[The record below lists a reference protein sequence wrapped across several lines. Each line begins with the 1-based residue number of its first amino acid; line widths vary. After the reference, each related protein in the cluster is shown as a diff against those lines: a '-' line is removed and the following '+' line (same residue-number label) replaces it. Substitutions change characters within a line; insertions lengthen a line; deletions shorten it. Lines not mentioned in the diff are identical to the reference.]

1 MLDDAAGA
9 GDDAELLSSVGWDAV
24 LDTERD
30 HSSTLILG
38 GWVGRGMHW
47 VGEWVLQAATS
58 RALDAGGPPGVSPES
73 WGARS

>member
-1 MLDDAAGA
+1 
-9 GDDAELLSSVGWDAV
+9 
-24 LDTERD
+24 
-30 HSSTLILG
+30 
-38 GWVGRGMHW
+38 VGRGMHW